1 MKSLKLDSVEKK
13 MLEGGYGK
21 SVRKSMEII
30 TTLGEIFGA
39 NRLVDVSSVQVAG
52 VSYANLGEAGIE
64 FLDEMAEDGQTRVL
78 TTLNPAGMDMENW
91 ENLGIDSDFAR
102 NQKRVI
108 KVFEKMGI
116 ISTCTC
122 TPYLIGNLP
131 HFGEHVAWSESSA
144 VCYANSVLGV
154 RTNREGGPSALAAAL
169 TGKTAEYGLHLDE
182 NRQAEL
188 TINVESEISETY
200 RFGALGKTVGD
211 KAGGRTV
218 YIRGIDKASV
228 EELKSFCASI
238 ATYGGTAMFHM
249 EGITPESKNTRIPRE
264 NITIEED
271 DIDKAI
277 EELTDESEVDFVSIG
292 CPHCSIKE
300 IAEITELL
308 RGKKV
313 NKELWIT
320 TARPIKEIADR
331 MSYSNVI
338 ESSGAK
344 FACDTCCVVAPIK
357 GRFKTLC
364 TDSAKGCFYARGKNK
379 FNTKLNSIKK
389 CIEAALN

>member
-1 MKSLKLDSVEKK
+1 
-13 MLEGGYGK
+13 MLEGKYGNAA
-21 SVRKSMEII
+21 RKSMEII
-30 TTLGEIFGA
+30 TTLGDIFGA
-39 NRLVDVSSVQVAG
+39 DRLVDVSSVQVAG
-52 VSYANLGEAGIE
+52 VSYANLGEAGLE
-64 FLDEMAEDGQTRVL
+64 FLAEMAEDGQTQVL
-78 TTLNPAGMDMENW
+78 TTLNPAGMDLESW
-91 ENLGIDSDFAR
+91 KDLGIDSNFAR

-108 KVFEKMGI
+108 EAFENMGV

-122 TPYLIGNLP
+122 TPYLVGNLP
-131 HFGEHVAWSESSA
+131 HFGENVAWSESSA
-144 VCYANSVLGV
+144 VCYGNSVLGV

-188 TINVESEISETY
+188 SVNVEGEVSETY
-200 RFGALGKTVGD
+200 RFGALGKTIGEAV
-211 KAGGRTV
+211 GGRIT
-218 YIRGIDKASV
+218 YIRGIAKASV

-249 EGITPESKNTRIPRE
+249 EGITPESKSTQIPQE
-264 NITIEED
+264 TITIGKE

-277 EELTDESEVDFVSIG
+277 DELRDDSEIDFVSIG

-300 IAEITELL
+300 IAKIAELL

-313 NKELWIT
+313 KKEMWIT
-320 TARPIKEIADR
+320 TARPIKDMADR
-331 MSYSNVI
+331 MGYSKVI
-338 ESSGAK
+338 EASGAK

-364 TDSAKGCFYARGKNK
+364 TDSAKGCYYARGKNK
-379 FNTKLNSIKK
+379 FNTKLDSIEG
-389 CIEAALN
+389 CVEAALN